1 MSEQPI
7 ETLAITF
14 FEQPVL
20 AARVADGTIWLSVR
34 DLCDAVGLASASQ
47 IRRLDRHQDLHT
59 VVRRLRVP
67 TAGGMQEQ
75 VFLRLEYVPAW
86 IVSVNRA
93 RASAVVQQRLH
104 FLWEF
109 GVRHVYD
116 AIAQAGGLPTGS
128 SRNIEDLR
136 DLTRLDDTIT
146 GLAAQQ
152 QALEESQDKA
162 RQAWRGHE
170 QRIRALETAL
180 AERAQ
185 LSNAQRGHIYQLVEM
200 WAQARVARER
210 VTMAAAKAACWG
222 AIKAKYDVAKYEH
235 ILSRDYDACV
245 AYIRQSYERLTG
257 ESLPGEQLDF
267 LDRDE

>member
-1 MSEQPI
+1 MTEQPV
-7 ETLAITF
+7 ETLAVTF
-14 FEQPVL
+14 FEHPVL

-47 IRRLDRHQDLHT
+47 IRRLDQHQDLHT
-59 VVRRLRVP
+59 VVCRLRVL

-93 RASAVVQQRLH
+93 RASATVQQRLH

-128 SRNIEDLR
+128 SRNIEDLH
-136 DLTRLDDTIT
+136 DLTRLDDAMS
-146 GLAAQQ
+146 GLAAKQ

-162 RQAWRGHE
+162 RQAWRDHE
-170 QRIRALETAL
+170 QRIRALEEAL
-180 AERAQ
+180 TERAR
-185 LSNAQRGHIYQLVEM
+185 LSNAQRGHIYQLVEI
-200 WAQARVARER
+200 WAQARMTRDR
-210 VTMAAAKAACWG
+210 ITMSAAKATCWG
-222 AIKAKYDVAKYEH
+222 AIKAKFDVAKYEH

-257 ESLPGEQLDF
+257 GSLPGEQLDF